1 MPIEKSGA
9 GRDKACPKCGTALSE
24 YRKTGLVGCAHCY
37 EVFREDILP
46 ALENYQGGVNHAGAV
61 ASQAAGARSDD
72 TYGLVFAYNTAKA
85 EMEQAIIR
93 GDYAKAQSL
102 TVRVGELHKKL
113 FSRDKN

>member
-1 MPIEKSGA
+1 MPIEKKAS
-9 GRDKACPKCGTALSE
+9 GRDKVCPKCGTTLSE
-24 YRKTGLVGCAHCY
+24 CRRTGLVGCAYCY
-37 EVFREDILP
+37 EVFREDIVPCL
-46 ALENYQGGVNHAGAV
+46 ADYQGGVSHAGA
-61 ASQAAGARSDD
+61 ALEQAGARSDD